1 MDGGVLRGRRKGLR
15 KLKMSNFP
23 SYRPRR
29 LRKTAALRD
38 LVRET
43 TVEVA
48 DLILPLFVTEGSG
61 VRRPVQSMPGV
72 EQTSVDELVRD
83 AADAHRL
90 GIPAVIL
97 FGIPDF
103 KDAEGSAGYADNG
116 VVQTAV
122 RALKSEVPSLIVI
135 TDVCLCEYTSHGH
148 CGVLNGDQVDNDLTL
163 PILARMAVSHAAA
176 GADIVAPSDMMDG
189 RVRSIRDGLD
199 SAGFSD
205 TPILAY
211 SAKFASAFYGPFRDA
226 AGSTPEFGDRRG
238 YQMDPGNSLEAVREA
253 TLDVAEGADMIM
265 VKPAL
270 AYLDVIHRVKE
281 ATGYPVCAY
290 HVSGE
295 YAMLMAAADRG
306 WVDLERATLEV
317 LTSIKRSGAD
327 MIITY
332 LARDFAR
339 RASR

>member
-1 MDGGVLRGRRKGLR
+1 
-15 KLKMSNFP
+15 MSNFP

-61 VRRPVQSMPGV
+61 VRRPVQSMAGV
-72 EQTSVDELVRD
+72 EQTSVDEMVRD

-103 KDAEGSAGYADNG
+103 KDAEVSAGYADTG

-148 CGVLNGDQVDNDLTL
+148 CGVLKGDEVDNDLTL

-238 YQMDPGNSLEAVREA
+238 YQMDPGNALEAVREA

-281 ATGYPVCAY
+281 VTGYPVCAY

-295 YAMLMAAADRG
+295 YAMLVAAADRG
-306 WVDLERATLEV
+306 WIDLERATLEV